1 MTAMVMTACTGQQS
15 DTASQ
20 NSDKEFN
27 YVVDQFADLEIL
39 RYTVP
44 GFESLSLQQKQLLY
58 HLSEAALMGRDI
70 FFDQNGRYNLAI
82 RRTLEAIYTNYK
94 GDREDPQFKALETY
108 LKRVWFSSGIH
119 HHYALDYAMVLEDGT
134 SSPDRLGAGHEGRY
148 QVLSAEVQEHLPPLD
163 GEYQGLV
170 YQPSALVG
178 TPYPG
183 LLLAGRWLRGSR
195 DGRESFGTGER
206 EMW

>member
-39 RYTVP
+39 RYKVP
-44 GFESLSLQQKQLLY
+44 GFESLSLRQKQLLY

-82 RRTLEAIYTNYK
+82 RRTLEVFIRII
-94 GDREDPQFKALETY
+94 REIGRTSIQGFGNLFETGVVLQWY
-108 LKRVWFSSGIH
+108 PSSLCVGQVCPGFSPEFLMDCIH
-119 HHYALDYAMVLEDGT
+119 QIDAKK
-134 SSPDRLGAGHEGRY
+134 
-148 QVLSAEVQEHLPPLD
+148 LP
-163 GEYQGLV
+163 
-170 YQPSALVG
+170 
-178 TPYPG
+178 
-183 LLLAGRWLRGSR
+183 LRENQTWINS
-195 DGRESFGTGER
+195 
-206 EMW
+206 

>member
-39 RYTVP
+39 RYKVP

-119 HHYALDYAMVLEDGT
+119 HHYALDKFAPGFSPEFLMDCIHQIDAKKLPLRENQNVDQFMIEIAPVIFDPGVMPKRSVQSGDGDLIKA
-134 SSPDRLGAGHEGRY
+134 SSNNY
-148 QVLSAEVQEHLPPLD
+148 Y
-163 GEYQGLV
+163 GEASV
-170 YQPSALVG
+170 KK
-178 TPYPG
+178 
-183 LLLAGRWLRGSR
+183 R
-195 DGRESFGTGER
+195 
-206 EMW
+206 

>member
-39 RYTVP
+39 RYKVP
-44 GFESLSLQQKQLLY
+44 GFESLSLRQKQLLY

-82 RRTLEAIYTNYK
+82 RRTLEASIQGFGNL
-94 GDREDPQFKALETY
+94 FETGVVLQWY
-108 LKRVWFSSGIH
+108 PSSLCVGQVCPGVFS
-119 HHYALDYAMVLEDGT
+119 
-134 SSPDRLGAGHEGRY
+134 
-148 QVLSAEVQEHLPPLD
+148 
-163 GEYQGLV
+163 
-170 YQPSALVG
+170 
-178 TPYPG
+178 
-183 LLLAGRWLRGSR
+183 
-195 DGRESFGTGER
+195 
-206 EMW
+206 

>member
-39 RYTVP
+39 RYKVP
-44 GFESLSLQQKQLLY
+44 GFESLSLRQKQLLY

-82 RRTLEAIYTNYK
+82 RRTLEAIIW
-94 GDREDPQFKALETY
+94 R
-108 LKRVWFSSGIH
+108 S
-119 HHYALDYAMVLEDGT
+119 
-134 SSPDRLGAGHEGRY
+134 AGHWRLFIRIIREIGRT
-148 QVLSAEVQEHLPPLD
+148 LN
-163 GEYQGLV
+163 
-170 YQPSALVG
+170 
-178 TPYPG
+178 
-183 LLLAGRWLRGSR
+183 SR
-195 DGRESFGTGER
+195 L
-206 EMW
+206 WKPI

>member
-39 RYTVP
+39 RYKVP

-70 FFDQNGRYNLAI
+70 FFDQNGRYIWRSAGHWRLFI
-82 RRTLEAIYTNYK
+82 RIIREIGRTLN
-94 GDREDPQFKALETY
+94 
-108 LKRVWFSSGIH
+108 S
-119 HHYALDYAMVLEDGT
+119 
-134 SSPDRLGAGHEGRY
+134 RLWK
-148 QVLSAEVQEHLPPLD
+148 PI
-163 GEYQGLV
+163 
-170 YQPSALVG
+170 
-178 TPYPG
+178 
-183 LLLAGRWLRGSR
+183 
-195 DGRESFGTGER
+195 
-206 EMW
+206 